1 MALTQVSTGGI
12 KDAQVLT
19 ADLADAQV
27 TAAKLHADALDR
39 TYTLGADGSNHY
51 TFTGEGLTGAV
62 NDPTL
67 YLTRGKTYR
76 FVNGNSAGA
85 HPFRIQTTVNGS
97 AGTEYNT
104 GVTNNGGAGGSTIV
118 FEVPHAAPDVLY
130 YQCTSH
136 GSMGGIFYVTGA
148 LADGTVTTAK
158 LAADAV
164 TGAKIA
170 DDAVDS
176 EHIAADSID
185 AEHYA
190 PASVDTTAIADQA
203 VTLAKLPHGTSS
215 NDGKFLRAN
224 NGADPTFESLPSSG
238 ATLSGSTNNTV
249 VTVTGAN
256 AMQGE
261 SNVVIDSS
269 GRLLVGHSSAR
280 PIAGNTNR
288 IFQIENGTSD
298 IPGVSIVKN
307 SADAGG
313 PFLSLGKSRASS
325 VGGNTIVNDGDYLGT
340 ISFAGADGT
349 DLITRGA
356 DIFAQV
362 DGTPG
367 SNDMPGRLIFS
378 TTLDGANSP
387 TERMRIDK
395 NGEVTISAG
404 SNSMFTN
411 AQFSVISD
419 KNVETD
425 IDDMENYH
433 LVLKNPVND
442 TGEAIGLAFGIT
454 DSDNK
459 VGAAILHERDGAGS
473 QGSLKFLTRPSNAGP
488 PVQVAKF
495 ADNGTKNF
503 GAFSN
508 YNGGHNI
515 FSGAAST
522 SDFALRL
529 DGVGSGTGNFVQF
542 VNAYG
547 QMGAITYN
555 AGTTHYNTSSDYRL
569 KENDVSIL
577 DGITRVKQLRPIR
590 FNWKANKDLTVDGFI
605 AHEVTP
611 VVPEAVVGEK
621 DATQTT
627 YYGGNDTI
635 PEGKKEGDVKEEN
648 AILPQQLDAAKLVPV
663 LTAALQEAIAKI
675 ETLEVKVAAL
685 EAG

>member
-1 MALTQVSTGGI
+1 MTLTQVSTGGI
-12 KDAQVLT
+12 KDGQVQT
-19 ADLADAQV
+19 ADLADGQV
-27 TAAKLHADALDR
+27 TVGKLHADALDH

-104 GVTNNGGAGGSTIV
+104 GVTNNGGAGGSTII

-136 GSMGGIFYVTGA
+136 GSMGGILYVTGA

-164 TGAKIA
+164 DGTKLA
-170 DDAVDS
+170 DNAVNS
-176 EHIAADSID
+176 EHI
-185 AEHYA
+185 
-190 PASVDTTAIADQA
+190 TDQA

-224 NGADPTFESLPSSG
+224 NGADPTFETVSGTTINNNADNRVITGSATANTLEAESS
-238 ATLSGSTNNTV
+238 
-249 VTVTGAN
+249 
-256 AMQGE
+256 
-261 SNVVIDSS
+261 VVIDSS
-269 GRLLVGHSSAR
+269 SRLLVGKTASKPSDGENTAKAQIESTGNCMLDIAANGTTSSSYAGLNLIRSDGSSVNDHTAVDSGDRIAR
-280 PIAGNTNR
+280 INFIGADGSDRFNACASIRAFAADDFSANNCPGFLTFLTNSGSAAPSERIRIDKDGKVGINEISPTKKLQVTSTTSNDGLMLKSGSSNYLTYAGNTNR
-288 IFQIENGTSD
+288 TTEGQTLLRIESQWNGT
-298 IPGVSIVKN
+298 
-307 SADAGG
+307 A
-313 PFLSLGKSRASS
+313 
-325 VGGNTIVNDGDYLGT
+325 VGR
-340 ISFAGADGT
+340 ISFLAGSDTTNKDDGQ
-349 DLITRGA
+349 IR
-356 DIFAQV
+356 
-362 DGTPG
+362 
-367 SNDMPGRLIFS
+367 FS
-378 TTLDGANSP
+378 TASGGTMA
-387 TERMRIDK
+387 EAMRIK
-395 NGEVTISAG
+395 
-404 SNSMFTN
+404 
-411 AQFSVISD
+411 Q
-419 KNVETD
+419 
-425 IDDMENYH
+425 
-433 LVLKNPVND
+433 
-442 TGEAIGLAFGIT
+442 
-454 DSDNK
+454 
-459 VGAAILHERDGAGS
+459 DGVKS
-473 QGSLKFLTRPSNAGP
+473 
-488 PVQVAKF
+488 
-495 ADNGTKNF
+495 F
-503 GAFSN
+503 GAFSG

-522 SDFALRL
+522 SDFCARF
-529 DGVGSGTGNFVQF
+529 DGVGSGSGNFIQF

-555 AGTTHYNTSSDYRL
+555 AGTTYYNTSSDYRL
-569 KENDVSIL
+569 KENDVSISN
-577 DGITRVKQLRPIR
+577 GIARVKQLRPIR

-627 YYGGNDTI
+627 YYGGSDTI

-648 AILPQQLDAAKLVPV
+648 AILPQQLDASKLIPV

-675 ETLEVKVAAL
+675 ETLEAKVAVL
-685 EAG
+685 EFR